1 MVVKIILC
9 VCVACIIGLI
19 AFQFIDP
26 NLNSNNNTTL
36 VDDPNRLSIGI
47 SGEVSKPGDY
57 VFDSSPTMEDLIG
70 AAGGITTNG
79 ADRCF
84 YYEAKIEANKSYY
97 IPPKYDNSNICS
109 NDPIEKV
116 NINTASKEELMT
128 ISGFGE
134 ALSTSVIS
142 YREENGTFYTLEDLM
157 NVDGIGNAKFNTCK
171 NYIILH
177 D

>member
-70 AAGGITTNG
+70 AAGLVG
-79 ADRCF
+79 AALAAR
-84 YYEAKIEANKSYY
+84 KIAALRKQQQKHPGLRGKLQAIINRLKS
-97 IPPKYDNSNICS
+97 K
-109 NDPIEKV
+109 
-116 NINTASKEELMT
+116 
-128 ISGFGE
+128 
-134 ALSTSVIS
+134 
-142 YREENGTFYTLEDLM
+142 
-157 NVDGIGNAKFNTCK
+157 
-171 NYIILH
+171 LH
-177 D
+177 K